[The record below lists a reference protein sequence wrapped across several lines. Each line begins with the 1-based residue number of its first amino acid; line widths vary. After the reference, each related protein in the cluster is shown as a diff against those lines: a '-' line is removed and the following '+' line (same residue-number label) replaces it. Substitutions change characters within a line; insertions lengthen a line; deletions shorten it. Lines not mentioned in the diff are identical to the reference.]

1 MHKLVLS
8 FCLHKK
14 EIIEEITLER
24 DVSAEKKIL
33 AKLTIQKR
41 NMDDEF
47 YGELYLDHD
56 YREGSEGTSCMYVS
70 YHWFHRFEFLWK

>member
-1 MHKLVLS
+1 M
-8 FCLHKK
+8 
-14 EIIEEITLER
+14 ER

-41 NMDDEF
+41 NTDEEF

-56 YREGSEGTSCMYVS
+56 YREGSEGTSCM
-70 YHWFHRFEFLWK
+70 